1 MKRKLLALA
10 ICLLCLIS
18 FSGLGLSAS
27 ADTSAAERAQTVAD
41 GILAFEQGDAASVQE
56 WINSSLA
63 AKAGVGAEWYILCL
77 AQSGDYDFTAYEQ
90 SLRSYLD
97 QNTVPSASTRQ
108 KLALCLAATGSTD
121 SYILSV
127 ADSTIGSLGLMS
139 YVYGLHLLDNGY
151 ESTSHTAT
159 EVVDAI
165 LALQKDDGGWAISG
179 SVSDV
184 DVTAITLQAL
194 APLYGQREDVALAV
208 DTALSLLS
216 GKQTEQGGFISYGVE
231 NPESASQVMIALCAL
246 GIDPCTDARFIK
258 NGHSAMDAIES
269 FALQDGGFCHVAGGE
284 YSSSATAQ
292 VLCAMTAYLRFAN
305 GKSPLYELDHA
316 RPDEAQTAPVES
328 EQQTEA
334 DAPTAPDKTLS
345 YKPWACAGAVL
356 LGGIICLVL
365 FLIGKRHYKNFI
377 AVALA
382 VAVLSAG
389 IWLIDIRLPDDYY
402 NGQVEQKP
410 NAIGTVTLTVR
421 CDRVPDLDKVE
432 HLPSDGVMLA
442 TETYQ
447 IEAGETVYD
456 ILTEASRRHGLHVD
470 ASGIGESAYIRGIGH
485 LYEQDF
491 GELSGWTYY
500 VNGISPAKGCGA
512 YTLSDGD
519 EIVFDYTL
527 TLGN

>member
-18 FSGLGLSAS
+18 FSSLGLSAS
-27 ADTSAAERAQTVAD
+27 ADNPAAERAQTVAD
-41 GILAFEQGDAASVQE
+41 GILAFEQGEAASVQE

-194 APLYGQREDVALAV
+194 APHYGQREDVALAV

-231 NPESASQVMIALCAL
+231 PYECRQTGSRSL
-246 GIDPCTDARFIK
+246 
-258 NGHSAMDAIES
+258 
-269 FALQDGGFCHVAGGE
+269 
-284 YSSSATAQ
+284 
-292 VLCAMTAYLRFAN
+292 
-305 GKSPLYELDHA
+305 PLLPRA
-316 RPDEAQTAPVES
+316 
-328 EQQTEA
+328 
-334 DAPTAPDKTLS
+334 
-345 YKPWACAGAVL
+345 
-356 LGGIICLVL
+356 
-365 FLIGKRHYKNFI
+365 
-377 AVALA
+377 
-382 VAVLSAG
+382 
-389 IWLIDIRLPDDYY
+389 RLP
-402 NGQVEQKP
+402 
-410 NAIGTVTLTVR
+410 R
-421 CDRVPDLDKVE
+421 
-432 HLPSDGVMLA
+432 
-442 TETYQ
+442 
-447 IEAGETVYD
+447 
-456 ILTEASRRHGLHVD
+456 
-470 ASGIGESAYIRGIGH
+470 
-485 LYEQDF
+485 
-491 GELSGWTYY
+491 
-500 VNGISPAKGCGA
+500 
-512 YTLSDGD
+512 
-519 EIVFDYTL
+519 
-527 TLGN
+527 

>member
-1 MKRKLLALA
+1 MKPKLLAFVAALV
-10 ICLLCLIS
+10 CCVLCIGAVTANAES
-18 FSGLGLSAS
+18 TPPSAK
-27 ADTSAAERAQTVAD
+27 DTYD
-41 GILAFEQGDAASVQE
+41 GILAFEQGEAASVQE

-97 QNTVPSASTRQ
+97 QNTVPSASTQQ

-194 APLYGQREDVALAV
+194 APHYGQREDVALAV

-231 NPESASQVMIALCAL
+231 NPESASQVMIALCTL

-305 GKSPLYELDHA
+305 GKSPLYDLDHA

-345 YKPWACAGAVL
+345 YKPWACASAVL

-402 NGQVEQKP
+402 NGQLPSKP
-410 NAIGTVTLTVR
+410 DAIGTVTLTVR
-421 CDRVPDLDKVE
+421 CDAVPGLDQID
-432 HLPSDGVMLA
+432 HLPDDGILL
-442 TETYQ
+442 ETQTYR
-447 IEAGETVYD
+447 INAGETVWD
-456 ILTEASRRHGLHVD
+456 VLTQAARYHGLHID
-470 ASGIGESAYIRGIGH
+470 ATGAGESVYLRGIGH
-485 LYEQDF
+485 LYEFDH
-491 GELSGWTYY
+491 GDLSGWTYY
-500 VNGISPAKGCGA
+500 VNGISPSKGCGS
-512 YTLSDGD
+512 YVLSDGD